1 MNGRERVLAMIAG
14 KKVDHLPLMPITMMF
29 AANQI
34 NQPYGEY
41 ALDHRVLVEAQ
52 IATAERFA
60 FDYVSAISDP
70 AREAADLGAEVEYF
84 DDQPPALNEQR
95 ALLHEKGDLNELDF
109 PDPASEGRMNDRVQ
123 AVALFKKRVG
133 GKLLIEGW
141 VEGPCAQASDLRGIN
156 ALMMDFYD
164 DPEFV
169 NALFDFVI
177 EMELIFA
184 VAQIEAGADIIGVGD
199 AAASLVGPKL
209 YRQFV
214 LPAQKRMIDGL
225 HSLGAKVRLHICGKT
240 RKLYEGMGSLG
251 CEIVDLDSMNPMDEA
266 RKTMSAKQVLLGNIS
281 PVEILKNGTPE
292 TVTNAI
298 AECHKQCS
306 PRYIVGA
313 GCEVPRE
320 TPIENLEA
328 LTTYAQTHQ
337 P

>member
-14 KKVDHLPLMPITMMF
+14 KKTDQLPLMPITMMF
-29 AANQI
+29 AVDQI
-34 NQPYGEY
+34 NKTYAEY
-41 ALDHRVLVEAQ
+41 ASDHRVLVEAQ
-52 IATAERFA
+52 IATAERFE
-60 FDYVSAISDP
+60 FDYVSVISDP
-70 AREAADLGAEVEYF
+70 AREAADLGADVEYF

-95 ALLHEKGDLNELDF
+95 ALLQEKPRLNDLDF
-109 PDPASEGRMNDRVQ
+109 PDPHAEGRMNDRVK
-123 AVALFKKRVG
+123 AVELFKQRVG
-133 GKLLIEGW
+133 GELLIEGW

-209 YRQFV
+209 YKQFV

-240 RKLYEGMGSLG
+240 RKLYEGMGSLE

-266 RKTMSAKQVLLGNIS
+266 RSVMGKKQVLLGNIS
-281 PVEILKNGTPE
+281 PVDILKNGTPE
-292 TVTNAI
+292 IVTSAI
-298 AECHKQCS
+298 AECHKQCA

-313 GCEVPRE
+313 GCEVPRG
-320 TPIENLEA
+320 TPIENVEA
-328 LTTYAQTHQ
+328 LTQYAQSHK

>member
-14 KKVDHLPLMPITMMF
+14 KKIDRLPLMPITMMF
-29 AANQI
+29 AADQI
-34 NQPYGEY
+34 GVKYGEY
-41 ALDHRVLVEAQ
+41 ASDHRVLAEAQ
-52 IATAERFA
+52 IATAQRFG
-60 FDYVSAISDP
+60 FDSVTVISDP
-70 AREAADLGAEVEYF
+70 AREAADLGAEIEIF

-95 ALLHEKGDLNELDF
+95 ALLTEKSKLNELDF
-109 PDPASEGRMNDRVQ
+109 PSPTQGRLKDRVE
-123 AVALFKKRVG
+123 AVVLLKKRAG
-133 GKLLIEGW
+133 DTLLVEGW

-184 VAQIEAGADIIGVGD
+184 VAQIEAGADLIGVGD

-209 YRQFV
+209 YNQFV

-240 RKLYEGMGSLG
+240 RKLYEGIGSLG

-266 RKTMSAKQVLLGNIS
+266 RSVMGKKQVLLGNIS
-281 PVEILKNGTPE
+281 PVDVLKNGTPE
-292 TVTNAI
+292 GVTKAI

-313 GCEVPRE
+313 GCEVPRG
-320 TPIENLEA
+320 TPAENVDA
-328 LTTYAQTHQ
+328 LAAYAHNNK